1 MAFNVYIVP
10 MFIWGKKQS
19 KLLTKEQRL
28 QIVTAQSQQ
37 VKDMVTIDL
46 SNEAPPS
53 NKRVPDGCKNLLCAA
68 EKEKLREEIKAL
80 KENLADYAGN
90 YD

>member
-1 MAFNVYIVP
+1 
-10 MFIWGKKQS
+10 
-19 KLLTKEQRL
+19 
-28 QIVTAQSQQ
+28 
-37 VKDMVTIDL
+37 MVTIDL
-46 SNEAPPS
+46 SNEVPPS